1 MTSFQKLLAMIR
13 EESYTEREKGNR
25 FEKVTVNY
33 FRTSKKYASVI
44 DKVWLWSNFP
54 QADQFGGQDTG
65 IDVVIK
71 TITDEYWA
79 VQCKCYDKGTT
90 INKEEVD
97 SFLATSSR
105 TFTVND
111 KKIKFSQRIWVETSD
126 KWGKNAREAIKN
138 QDPPCIVINAY
149 ELEQDKTVDW
159 EKLGQN
165 LYGAKAGGTTGE
177 RKLMPHQKDALS
189 AAHEHY
195 KTNNRGK
202 MIMACGTGK
211 TFTSLRLIEQETGN
225 KGLVLVLV
233 PSIALVNQTLNE
245 WNNFSEKPLMNI
257 CICSDKKASQKRNE
271 SDDGYNDPVD
281 LALPANTKPES
292 IVRQIVS
299 ACKKAEGMI
308 VVFSTYQSIDVI
320 SKAQKILNGEIKM
333 DNEQLTRTFPRDKTD
348 HIDRTRSYDFDFI
361 ICDEAHRT
369 TGATLSGEDESN
381 FVKVHDNNFIKA
393 KKRLYMTATPRL
405 YDVNAKKKAKE
416 NAAMLW
422 SMDDESFYGKE
433 FYRIGFGEAVEKG
446 LLSDYKVLILT
457 VRDNIDLPVSVMSA
471 VQDKEEEINTDE
483 AVKLVGVINA
493 LSKRVDPPSDDIKAV
508 DPGLM
513 HKAVAFCSRIS
524 ASKKISQA
532 FNEYSQAITKEFN
545 ENIEDTTVSVTA
557 KHIDG
562 SMMADERNM
571 LVNWL
576 SKAPTDGEECRILTN
591 VRCLSEGVDVPSL
604 DAVIFLSSRDS
615 QVDVVQSV
623 GRVMRTAPGKKY
635 GYIIIPVVIPSD
647 SDPNNV
653 LDKNK
658 DYKVIWSILN
668 ALRAHDDRFNAWVNK
683 LELNEEKPRGGGT
696 VIIGPGTSIS
706 GDSSGRSDVEKIKW
720 SNMLLFDDQIKNALY
735 AKMVLKVGSRR
746 YWEDWANDVA
756 AIAKRH
762 QERIKN
768 LIDTDEDYKT
778 AFEMYMQGLHKNINP
793 NIGRQDAIE
802 MLSQHMVTKPVF
814 DALFGNSSFTDSNP
828 ISKSMKTLLD
838 LVGET
843 AYEKD
848 QKVMER
854 FYKSVQERCEGIDNA
869 VAKQKIIIELYDK
882 FFKKALSK
890 TVEKLGIV
898 YTPVEVVDFINRSV
912 ADILKKEFNR
922 KISDENIHIIDPF
935 TGTGTFITRMI
946 QSGLI
951 DKEALERKYR
961 KELHA
966 NELVLLAYYIASVNV
981 ENAYHDAKGEKEGE
995 FTPFEGIC
1003 LTDTF
1008 QLYEDNDKDIETL
1021 KFAEVFPNN
1030 SERVIEQSKTPM
1042 QIIIGNPPYSVGQK
1056 SANDNAQNEYYPK
1069 LEKRIA
1075 ETYATESQA
1084 ILKRSLYDSYIKAFR
1099 WAGDRLDATRG
1110 GIIGF
1115 VTNAGWLDAMAM
1127 DGLRKCFE
1135 KEFSSIYIFNLRGNA
1150 RTSGELRRKEK
1161 DNVFGQGS
1169 RAPIAITILVK
1180 KPKKKEEKAVIY
1192 YRQVDDYL
1200 TRTQK
1205 LEEVAKVKSVNNSRF
1220 TQKVLKPNEKGDWL
1234 NQRSEL
1240 FEKFM
1245 VIGNKKDKETEAKYF
1260 SDVYG
1265 RGLAT
1270 SRDVW
1275 CYQYS
1280 YQKLS
1285 MNMQKTID
1293 FYNQEREKYH
1303 QTLKNQQTPK
1313 NHKAVKYDFPMDSRE
1328 ITWTEVTKQNVFR
1341 NRKYIFLEDNI
1352 RVANYRPFS
1361 KEYLY
1366 YDKWLNERVYQM
1378 PKLFPT
1384 SNERNLIICVP
1395 GIGGNKPCSVL
1406 ISNHM
1411 VDLGFNGAC
1420 QCFPL
1425 YWYEEQEEDPNKG
1438 LFEENDEGP
1447 EYIRHDGITDY
1458 VWNLARGKYKDRSI
1472 TKEDIFYYV
1481 YGLLHS
1487 EDYRKEFTADLKKM
1501 LPHIPF
1507 ADTVADFRAFSKAGR
1522 DLAELHL
1529 KYEDYKPPKEVIVED
1544 DGAGDYKVTKMA
1556 FPDKKD
1562 KSVIRYNGHV
1572 TIRNIPPEAYDYVVN
1587 GRSAI
1592 EWIMESYQIK
1602 TDKDSGITNDPN
1614 DWAKE
1619 HNDPKY
1625 ILRLLLSIITV
1636 SVETMKIVQRL
1647 PKLTFETEEKK

>member
-1 MTSFQKLLAMIR
+1 
-13 EESYTEREKGNR
+13 
-25 FEKVTVNY
+25 
-33 FRTSKKYASVI
+33 
-44 DKVWLWSNFP
+44 
-54 QADQFGGQDTG
+54 
-65 IDVVIK
+65 
-71 TITDEYWA
+71 
-79 VQCKCYDKGTT
+79 
-90 INKEEVD
+90 
-97 SFLATSSR
+97 
-105 TFTVND
+105 
-111 KKIKFSQRIWVETSD
+111 
-126 KWGKNAREAIKN
+126 
-138 QDPPCIVINAY
+138 
-149 ELEQDKTVDW
+149 
-159 EKLGQN
+159 
-165 LYGAKAGGTTGE
+165 
-177 RKLMPHQKDALS
+177 
-189 AAHEHY
+189 
-195 KTNNRGK
+195 
-202 MIMACGTGK
+202 
-211 TFTSLRLIEQETGN
+211 
-225 KGLVLVLV
+225 
-233 PSIALVNQTLNE
+233 
-245 WNNFSEKPLMNI
+245 
-257 CICSDKKASQKRNE
+257 
-271 SDDGYNDPVD
+271 
-281 LALPANTKPES
+281 
-292 IVRQIVS
+292 
-299 ACKKAEGMI
+299 
-308 VVFSTYQSIDVI
+308 
-320 SKAQKILNGEIKM
+320 
-333 DNEQLTRTFPRDKTD
+333 
-348 HIDRTRSYDFDFI
+348 
-361 ICDEAHRT
+361 
-369 TGATLSGEDESN
+369 
-381 FVKVHDNNFIKA
+381 
-393 KKRLYMTATPRL
+393 
-405 YDVNAKKKAKE
+405 
-416 NAAMLW
+416 
-422 SMDDESFYGKE
+422 
-433 FYRIGFGEAVEKG
+433 
-446 LLSDYKVLILT
+446 
-457 VRDNIDLPVSVMSA
+457 
-471 VQDKEEEINTDE
+471 
-483 AVKLVGVINA
+483 
-493 LSKRVDPPSDDIKAV
+493 
-508 DPGLM
+508 
-513 HKAVAFCSRIS
+513 
-524 ASKKISQA
+524 
-532 FNEYSQAITKEFN
+532 
-545 ENIEDTTVSVTA
+545 
-557 KHIDG
+557 
-562 SMMADERNM
+562 
-571 LVNWL
+571 
-576 SKAPTDGEECRILTN
+576 
-591 VRCLSEGVDVPSL
+591 
-604 DAVIFLSSRDS
+604 
-615 QVDVVQSV
+615 
-623 GRVMRTAPGKKY
+623 
-635 GYIIIPVVIPSD
+635 
-647 SDPNNV
+647 
-653 LDKNK
+653 
-658 DYKVIWSILN
+658 
-668 ALRAHDDRFNAWVNK
+668 NAWVNK

-696 VIIGPGTSIS
+696 VIIGPGMGIG
-706 GDSSGRSDVEKIKW
+706 GDSSGLSDREKIM
-720 SNMLLFDDQIKNALY
+720 SSMLLFDNQIKDALY

-756 AIAKRH
+756 EIAKRH

-793 NIGRQDAIE
+793 NISRQDAIE

-951 DKEALERKYR
+951 DKEALERKYG

-966 NELVLLAYYIASVNV
+966 NELVLLAYYIASVNI
-981 ENAYHDAKGEKEGE
+981 ENAYHDVMGEKEGE

-1008 QLYEDNDKDIETL
+1008 QLYEDDDKDIETL

-1042 QIIIGNPPYSVGQK
+1042 QIIIGNPPYSAGQK
-1056 SANDNAQNEYYPK
+1056 SANDNAQNEHYPK
-1069 LEKRIA
+1069 LEKRITD
-1075 ETYATESQA
+1075 TYAMESSA
-1084 ILKRSLYDSYIKAFR
+1084 ILKRFLYDSYIKAFR

-1150 RTSGELRRKEK
+1150 RTIGELRRKEK

-1205 LEEVAKVKSVNNSRF
+1205 LEEVEKIKSVNNSRF

-1234 NQRSEL
+1234 NKRSEL
-1240 FEKFM
+1240 FEQYT
-1245 VIGNKKDKETEAKYF
+1245 VIGDKRNKEQEKAFFCNLY
-1260 SDVYG
+1260 SN
-1265 RGLAT
+1265 GLVT
-1270 SRDVW
+1270 NRDAW
-1275 CYQYS
+1275 CYDFGKES
-1280 YQKLS
+1280 LTK
-1285 MNMQKTID
+1285 KIKITID
-1293 FYNQEREKYH
+1293 FYNNELKKYN
-1303 QTLKNQQTPK
+1303 TAKKEGKEYILFTDP
-1313 NHKAVKYDFPMDSRE
+1313 HKIS
-1328 ITWTEVTKQNVFR
+1328 WTDGTKQNIKR
-1341 NRKYIFLEDNI
+1341 NRVYEFNLQKII
-1352 RVANYRPFS
+1352 VAEYRPFS
-1361 KEYLY
+1361 KKFLY
-1366 YDKWLNERVYQM
+1366 YDKWLNERALKM

-1384 SNERNLIICVP
+1384 GSEKNLLICVS
-1395 GIGGNKPCSVL
+1395 GKGGKKSFSTL
-1406 ISNHM
+1406 ITDSIADVQM
-1411 VDLGFNGAC
+1411 MQNG

-1425 YWYEEQEEDPNKG
+1425 YWYEEKKEDIEIDIFKK
-1438 LFEENDEGP
+1438 NDEGP
-1447 EYIRHDGITDY
+1447 GYIRYDGITDY
-1458 VWNLARGKYKDRSI
+1458 VWNLAKGKYKDRSI

-1487 EDYRKEFTADLKKM
+1487 EDYRKEFVADLKKM

>member
-1 MTSFQKLLAMIR
+1 
-13 EESYTEREKGNR
+13 
-25 FEKVTVNY
+25 
-33 FRTSKKYASVI
+33 
-44 DKVWLWSNFP
+44 
-54 QADQFGGQDTG
+54 
-65 IDVVIK
+65 
-71 TITDEYWA
+71 
-79 VQCKCYDKGTT
+79 
-90 INKEEVD
+90 
-97 SFLATSSR
+97 
-105 TFTVND
+105 
-111 KKIKFSQRIWVETSD
+111 
-126 KWGKNAREAIKN
+126 
-138 QDPPCIVINAY
+138 
-149 ELEQDKTVDW
+149 
-159 EKLGQN
+159 
-165 LYGAKAGGTTGE
+165 
-177 RKLMPHQKDALS
+177 
-189 AAHEHY
+189 
-195 KTNNRGK
+195 
-202 MIMACGTGK
+202 
-211 TFTSLRLIEQETGN
+211 
-225 KGLVLVLV
+225 
-233 PSIALVNQTLNE
+233 
-245 WNNFSEKPLMNI
+245 
-257 CICSDKKASQKRNE
+257 
-271 SDDGYNDPVD
+271 
-281 LALPANTKPES
+281 
-292 IVRQIVS
+292 
-299 ACKKAEGMI
+299 
-308 VVFSTYQSIDVI
+308 
-320 SKAQKILNGEIKM
+320 
-333 DNEQLTRTFPRDKTD
+333 
-348 HIDRTRSYDFDFI
+348 
-361 ICDEAHRT
+361 
-369 TGATLSGEDESN
+369 
-381 FVKVHDNNFIKA
+381 
-393 KKRLYMTATPRL
+393 
-405 YDVNAKKKAKE
+405 
-416 NAAMLW
+416 
-422 SMDDESFYGKE
+422 
-433 FYRIGFGEAVEKG
+433 
-446 LLSDYKVLILT
+446 
-457 VRDNIDLPVSVMSA
+457 
-471 VQDKEEEINTDE
+471 
-483 AVKLVGVINA
+483 
-493 LSKRVDPPSDDIKAV
+493 
-508 DPGLM
+508 
-513 HKAVAFCSRIS
+513 
-524 ASKKISQA
+524 
-532 FNEYSQAITKEFN
+532 
-545 ENIEDTTVSVTA
+545 
-557 KHIDG
+557 
-562 SMMADERNM
+562 
-571 LVNWL
+571 
-576 SKAPTDGEECRILTN
+576 
-591 VRCLSEGVDVPSL
+591 
-604 DAVIFLSSRDS
+604 
-615 QVDVVQSV
+615 
-623 GRVMRTAPGKKY
+623 
-635 GYIIIPVVIPSD
+635 
-647 SDPNNV
+647 
-653 LDKNK
+653 
-658 DYKVIWSILN
+658 
-668 ALRAHDDRFNAWVNK
+668 
-683 LELNEEKPRGGGT
+683 
-696 VIIGPGTSIS
+696 
-706 GDSSGRSDVEKIKW
+706 
-720 SNMLLFDDQIKNALY
+720 MLLFDNQIKDALY

-756 AIAKRH
+756 EIAKRH

-793 NIGRQDAIE
+793 NISRQDAIE

-951 DKEALERKYR
+951 DKEALERKYG

-966 NELVLLAYYIASVNV
+966 NELVLLAYYIASVNI
-981 ENAYHDAKGEKEGE
+981 ENAYHDVMGEKEGE

-1008 QLYEDNDKDIETL
+1008 QLYEDDDKDIETL

-1042 QIIIGNPPYSVGQK
+1042 QIIIGNPPYSAGQK
-1056 SANDNAQNEYYPK
+1056 SANDNAQNEHYPK
-1069 LEKRIA
+1069 LEKRITD
-1075 ETYATESQA
+1075 TYAMESSA
-1084 ILKRSLYDSYIKAFR
+1084 ILKRFLYDSYIKAFR

-1150 RTSGELRRKEK
+1150 RTIGELRRKEK

-1205 LEEVAKVKSVNNSRF
+1205 LEEVEKIKSVNNSRF

-1234 NQRSEL
+1234 NKRSEL
-1240 FEKFM
+1240 FEQYT
-1245 VIGNKKDKETEAKYF
+1245 VIGDKRNKEQEKAFFCNLY
-1260 SDVYG
+1260 SN
-1265 RGLAT
+1265 GLVT
-1270 SRDVW
+1270 NRDAW
-1275 CYQYS
+1275 CYDFGKES
-1280 YQKLS
+1280 LTK
-1285 MNMQKTID
+1285 KIKITID
-1293 FYNQEREKYH
+1293 FYNNELKKYN
-1303 QTLKNQQTPK
+1303 TAKKEGKEYILFTDP
-1313 NHKAVKYDFPMDSRE
+1313 HKIS
-1328 ITWTEVTKQNVFR
+1328 WTDGTKQNIKR
-1341 NRKYIFLEDNI
+1341 NRVYEFNLQKII
-1352 RVANYRPFS
+1352 VAEYRPFS
-1361 KEYLY
+1361 KKFLY
-1366 YDKWLNERVYQM
+1366 YDKWLNERALKM

-1384 SNERNLIICVP
+1384 GSEKNLLICVS
-1395 GIGGNKPCSVL
+1395 GKGGKKSFSTL
-1406 ISNHM
+1406 ITDSIADVQM
-1411 VDLGFNGAC
+1411 MQNG

-1425 YWYEEQEEDPNKG
+1425 YWYEEKKEDIEIDIFKK
-1438 LFEENDEGP
+1438 NDEGP
-1447 EYIRHDGITDY
+1447 GYIRYDGITDY
-1458 VWNLARGKYKDRSI
+1458 VWNLAKGKYKDRSI

-1487 EDYRKEFTADLKKM
+1487 EDYRKEFVADLKKM

>member
-1 MTSFQKLLAMIR
+1 MTSFQKLLATIR

-54 QADQFGGQDTG
+54 QAGQFGGQDTG

-416 NAAMLW
+416 NDAMLW

-635 GYIIIPVVIPSD
+635 GYIIIPVVVPSD
-647 SDPNNV
+647 SDPNTV

-696 VIIGPGTSIS
+696 VIIGPGTNIS
-706 GDSSGRSDVEKIKW
+706 GNSSGQSDGEKRV
-720 SNMLLFDDQIKNALY
+720 SGYMNLFDDQIKNALY

-869 VAKQKIIIELYDK
+869 VGKQKIIIELYDK

-890 TVEKLGIV
+890 TVQKLGIV

-951 DKEALERKYR
+951 DKEALERKYK

-966 NELVLLAYYIASVNV
+966 NELVLLAYYIASVNI
-981 ENAYHDAKGEKEGE
+981 ENTYHDVMGEKEGE
-995 FTPFEGIC
+995 FTPFDGIC

-1008 QLYEDNDKDIETL
+1008 QLYEDDDKDIETL

-1042 QIIIGNPPYSVGQK
+1042 QIIIGNPPYSAKQK
-1056 SANDNAQNEYYPK
+1056 RANDDAQNEHYPK

-1075 ETYATESQA
+1075 DTYAAETKASNKNA
-1084 ILKRSLYDSYIKAFR
+1084 LYDSYIKAFR

-1115 VTNAGWLDAMAM
+1115 VTNAGWLDGSAM

-1135 KEFSSIYIFNLRGNA
+1135 KEFSSIYIYNLKGAIRGQSREGAKKQGQSVFNIMTG
-1150 RTSGELRRKEK
+1150 T
-1161 DNVFGQGS
+1161 
-1169 RAPIAITILVK
+1169 AILILVK
-1180 KPKKKEEKAVIY
+1180 KKKNNKKATIY
-1192 YRQVDDYL
+1192 YREVADDL
-1200 TRTQK
+1200 TRTEK
-1205 LEEVAKVKSVNNSRF
+1205 LEEVAKIKSVNNSRF

-1240 FEKFM
+1240 FEEYT
-1245 VIGNKKDKETEAKYF
+1245 VIGDKRDKKNEVKYF
-1260 SDVYG
+1260 SDKYSRGAETARDAWVY
-1265 RGLAT
+1265 
-1270 SRDVW
+1270 
-1275 CYQYS
+1275 
-1280 YQKLS
+1280 
-1285 MNMQKTID
+1285 N
-1293 FYNQEREKYH
+1293 F
-1303 QTLKNQQTPK
+1303 
-1313 NHKAVKYDFPMDSRE
+1313 NHKKVKCNVKKIIHTYQGCLNAFDADIRKSDKYYKEYKVLNPTLISWSSSLDSKLRRKIPIQYE
-1328 ITWTEVTKQNVFR
+1328 NKFR
-1341 NRKYIFLEDNI
+1341 IAL
-1352 RVANYRPFS
+1352 YRPFC
-1361 KEYLY
+1361 KNYLY
-1366 YDKWLNERVYQM
+1366 WGESLIHRRGQLDS
-1378 PKLFPT
+1378 LFPDNK
-1384 SNERNLIICVP
+1384 SNLLICVS
-1395 GIGGNKPCSVL
+1395 GIGGQKSFSTL
-1406 ISNHM
+1406 ITDSIT
-1411 VDLGFNGAC
+1411 DLNIMEAGT

-1425 YWYEEQEEDPNKG
+1425 YWYEEKKEDIEIDIFKKN
-1438 LFEENDEGP
+1438 EEGP
-1447 EYIRHDGITDY
+1447 GYIRHDGITDY
-1458 VWNLARGKYKDRSI
+1458 VWNLAKEKYKDRNI

-1487 EDYRKEFTADLKKM
+1487 EDYRKEFVADLKKM

>member
-1 MTSFQKLLAMIR
+1 MTSFQKLLATIR

-138 QDPPCIVINAY
+138 QDPPCIVINSY

-165 LYGAKAGGTTGE
+165 LYGTKAGGTTGE
-177 RKLMPHQKDALS
+177 RKLMSHQKDALS

-381 FVKVHDNNFIKA
+381 FVKVHDNDFIKA

-635 GYIIIPVVIPSD
+635 GYIIIPVVVPSD
-647 SDPNNV
+647 SDPNTV

-696 VIIGPGTSIS
+696 VIIGPGMGIG
-706 GDSSGRSDVEKIKW
+706 GDSSGLSDREKIM
-720 SNMLLFDDQIKNALY
+720 SSMLLFDNQIKDALY

-756 AIAKRH
+756 EIAKRH

-793 NIGRQDAIE
+793 NISRQDAIE

-951 DKEALERKYR
+951 DKEALERKYG

-966 NELVLLAYYIASVNV
+966 NELVLLAYYIASVNI
-981 ENAYHDAKGEKEGE
+981 ENAYHDVMGEKEGE

-1008 QLYEDNDKDIETL
+1008 QLYEDDDKDIETL

-1042 QIIIGNPPYSVGQK
+1042 QIIIGNPPYSAGQK
-1056 SANDNAQNEYYPK
+1056 SANDNAQNEHYPK
-1069 LEKRIA
+1069 LEKRITD
-1075 ETYATESQA
+1075 TYAMESSA
-1084 ILKRSLYDSYIKAFR
+1084 ILKRFLYDSYIKAFR

-1150 RTSGELRRKEK
+1150 RTIGELRRKEK

-1205 LEEVAKVKSVNNSRF
+1205 LEEVEKIKSVNNSRF

-1234 NQRSEL
+1234 NKRSEL
-1240 FEKFM
+1240 FEQYT
-1245 VIGNKKDKETEAKYF
+1245 VIGDKRNKEQEKAFFCNLY
-1260 SDVYG
+1260 SN
-1265 RGLAT
+1265 GLVT
-1270 SRDVW
+1270 NRDAW
-1275 CYQYS
+1275 CYDFGKES
-1280 YQKLS
+1280 LTK
-1285 MNMQKTID
+1285 KIKITID
-1293 FYNQEREKYH
+1293 FYNNELKKYN
-1303 QTLKNQQTPK
+1303 TAKKEGKEYILFTDP
-1313 NHKAVKYDFPMDSRE
+1313 HKIS
-1328 ITWTEVTKQNVFR
+1328 WTDGTKQNIKR
-1341 NRKYIFLEDNI
+1341 NRVYEFNLQKII
-1352 RVANYRPFS
+1352 VAEYRPFS
-1361 KEYLY
+1361 KKFLY
-1366 YDKWLNERVYQM
+1366 YDKWLNERALKM

-1384 SNERNLIICVP
+1384 GSEKNLLICVS
-1395 GIGGNKPCSVL
+1395 GKGGKKSFSTL
-1406 ISNHM
+1406 ITDSIADVQM
-1411 VDLGFNGAC
+1411 MQNG

-1425 YWYEEQEEDPNKG
+1425 YWYEEKKEDIEIDIFKK
-1438 LFEENDEGP
+1438 NDEGP
-1447 EYIRHDGITDY
+1447 GYIRYDGITDY
-1458 VWNLARGKYKDRSI
+1458 VWNLAKGKYKDRSI

-1487 EDYRKEFTADLKKM
+1487 EDYRKEFVADLKKM